1 LLGVPGLW
9 QLGVFCS
16 VDDVLFRH
24 VIIAGVAKWLDRCV
38 LIEPSS
44 ARKEK
49 KRAGTYVPSAMQHIV
64 ELVSKLP
71 FPRIL
76 VKLDGKERRSLRPR
90 PCVPVSLVRVVV
102 HKCGVTAVLPFL
114 VVLGH
119 FGQIP
124 ILVDIVRKDENASLG
139 SITKAGR
146 RRSWEFAKQH
156 GWIRSHVE
164 ALVGGEKDRDG
175 VDARRLAFLIGDN
188 MSDSAVIEP
197 EGLSAVG

>member
-1 LLGVPGLW
+1 
-9 QLGVFCS
+9 
-16 VDDVLFRH
+16 
-24 VIIAGVAKWLDRCV
+24 
-38 LIEPSS
+38 
-44 ARKEK
+44 
-49 KRAGTYVPSAMQHIV
+49 
-64 ELVSKLP
+64 
-71 FPRIL
+71 
-76 VKLDGKERRSLRPR
+76 
-90 PCVPVSLVRVVV
+90 
-102 HKCGVTAVLPFL
+102 VTAVLPFL
-114 VVLGH
+114 VVLGY

-146 RRSWEFAKQH
+146 RRSWEFAKQR